1 MTETL
6 KTQTKPRWS
15 LEMYLRKVFK
25 VVIDPV
31 AAAFLK
37 IGITPNTI
45 TGIGFILSTVAA
57 FLLAKG
63 WFTAGG
69 LVLLLAGP
77 LDVIDGSMARLI
89 GPPTPYGALIDSVTD
104 RYSEL
109 VVLGGLLFFYLHLQN
124 DTAILLIFLAAG
136 GSILVSYVKARAEGL
151 GQNCKVGVL
160 TRVER
165 LIIMIAC
172 LVFRIPMVAL
182 WVIAILANVTAIQRL
197 LFVRKQ
203 VVKNAE
209 RKTS

>member
-1 MTETL
+1 MTETA

-31 AAAFLK
+31 ATGLLK

-57 FLLAKG
+57 FLLSKG

-77 LDVIDGSMARLI
+77 LDVVDGSMARQI

-109 VVLGGLLFFYLHLQN
+109 VVLGGLLFFYIHQQN
-124 DTAILLIFLAAG
+124 EVAILLIFLAAA
-136 GSILVSYVKARAEGL
+136 GSVLVSYVKARAEGL
-151 GQNCKVGVL
+151 GQNCKVGLL

-165 LIIMIAC
+165 LIIVITCMIFA
-172 LVFRIPMVAL
+172 IPMVAL
-182 WVIAILANVTAIQRL
+182 WIIAILANLTAIQRL

-203 VVKNAE
+203 VNNNSE
-209 RKTS
+209 RKIS